1 MNKSSQKKNNKKI
14 LLLMDN
20 TLARFAL
27 ASILAVTMIIMLF
40 GLMRNMISN
49 YNDMA
54 TDVALELMTIQTVTV
69 TDEFKDFD
77 KPIKL
82 PVERLNVDSIDIDN
96 NAQTDQRTIGNMGP
110 EQIQVK
116 SKALSEMLQKKKEI
130 ISILESEP

>member
-1 MNKSSQKKNNKKI
+1 
-14 LLLMDN
+14 MDN